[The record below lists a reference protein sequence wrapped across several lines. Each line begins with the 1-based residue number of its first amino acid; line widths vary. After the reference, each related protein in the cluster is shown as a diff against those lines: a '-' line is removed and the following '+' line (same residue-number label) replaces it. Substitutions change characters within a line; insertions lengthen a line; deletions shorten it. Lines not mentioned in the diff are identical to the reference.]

1 MSGSD
6 SPSSGCCSGINTQ
19 RKQYGITCTFAVF
32 AALNGIMMY
41 MGIQAIHI
49 CPAER
54 MVPNYLIVA
63 GSLSLSLLLVR
74 LVVSHLLIP
83 YLEQSQSPLMD
94 QDGLE
99 ASQVREKALVG
110 TWFLSVLTIYD
121 SFASVFSTIW
131 LVVGSI
137 YVYGVSPDFQH
148 RDSPKYCDYNAYMF
162 AFVVITIGY
171 ISLGLSILAALFA
184 CVCRSNRE

>member
-1 MSGSD
+1 
-6 SPSSGCCSGINTQ
+6 
-19 RKQYGITCTFAVF
+19 
-32 AALNGIMMY
+32 
-41 MGIQAIHI
+41 
-49 CPAER
+49 
-54 MVPNYLIVA
+54 
-63 GSLSLSLLLVR
+63 
-74 LVVSHLLIP
+74 
-83 YLEQSQSPLMD
+83 MD

-121 SFASVFSTIW
+121 SFASVFSTVW

-137 YVYGVSPDFQH
+137 YVYGVSPDFHH
-148 RDSPKYCDYNAYMF
+148 RDSHNYCDYNAYMF